1 MANINDMGIPG
12 VGNGILQ
19 PKLKYKWSV
28 TFAGL
33 GGGVDSQPLSMQVVT
48 VDRPK
53 LSFDEVALH
62 RYNSRAWVAGKH
74 NWEEMAMSCEDDIT
88 GTAAQVLQNQLQVQ
102 QWLIGA
108 QGPFLAS
115 AAEGSQYKF
124 VTYLSMLDG
133 NEEVLELWTMEGCW
147 LKSVN
152 WDSLDMASSEAIKI
166 QISMRFDNARQ
177 DILGYTG
184 EAGFPG
190 GGQGVALGGAG
201 RLLPGDN

>member
-33 GGGVDSQPLSMQVVT
+33 GGGTDSQPLSMQVIT
-48 VDRPK
+48 FDRPK
-53 LSFDEVALH
+53 LTFDEVALH
-62 RYNSRAWVAGKH
+62 RYNSRSWIAGKH
-74 NWEEMAMSCEDDIT
+74 SWDALNLTLEDDIS
-88 GTAAQVLQNQLQVQ
+88 GTASQVLQNQLQVQ
-102 QWLIGA
+102 QWLVGA
-108 QGPFLAS
+108 QGPYLAS

-133 NEEVLELWTMEGCW
+133 NQEVLELWTMEGCW
-147 LKSVN
+147 FVSVN
-152 WDSLDMASSEAIKI
+152 WDGLDYASSDAIKI
-166 QISMRFDNARQ
+166 QVSMRFDIARQ
-177 DILGYTG
+177 DILGFQG
-184 EAGFPG
+184 EAGFPNG
-190 GGQGVALGGAG
+190 NAGSALGAAG